1 MRKFLLGLSS
11 AVMIILMTIAIFYYQ
26 SESVPLGNVAS
37 STEETEQPVD
47 EQASGNEG
55 QHSQPS
61 QTIQAV
67 EPDKEIT
74 YSLQDDVLHI
84 TFNQGMDWTRVP
96 VEIDQLFSGEYN
108 GNRHTLIEGS
118 YVLTEDR
125 VAFLYAEGENGS
137 REKIMLIHS
146 TDQGE
151 TWEESVVTDKYSI
164 MRFRKVD
171 FLNDQFGYVIISV
184 GRTMSQESSHVFL
197 TDDGGQSWEETT
209 NSGVTRLIHDGGF
222 IDESTGFLSFGI
234 INPEAPDLH
243 VTQDGGE
250 TWSKSVVNIPE
261 EYELIFVQAETPV
274 KENDHLSVL
283 VNQGPSGDYR
293 GGLIKG
299 KFISTDHGMTWEFE
313 KEVAPDESE

>member
-1 MRKFLLGLSS
+1 MGKFLLGLSS

-26 SESVPLGNVAS
+26 SESVPLGNVVS

-47 EQASGNEG
+47 EQESGNEG
-55 QHSQPS
+55 EDSLPS
-61 QTIQAV
+61 QTIQPV
-67 EPDKEIT
+67 EPYEEIT
-74 YSLQDDVLHI
+74 YSLQDDELHI
-84 TFNQGMDWTRVP
+84 TFNQGMDWTQVP
-96 VEIDQLFSGEYN
+96 LEIDQLFSGEYS
-108 GNRHTLIEGS
+108 GSRHTLIEDS
-118 YVLTEDR
+118 YVLTENLA
-125 VAFLYAEGENGS
+125 AFLYAERENGS
-137 REKIMLIHS
+137 QEQIMLIHS

-151 TWEESVVTDKYSI
+151 TWEESVVTDQYSV

-197 TDDGGQSWEETT
+197 THDGGRSWEETT

-222 IDESTGFLSFGI
+222 VDETTGFLSFGI

-250 TWSKSVVNIPE
+250 TWSEAAVNIPE
-261 EYELIFVQAETPV
+261 EYKHIFVQAETPV
-274 KENDHLSVL
+274 KEDGHLSVL
-283 VNQGPSGDYR
+283 VNQGPSGDYQ

-299 KFISTDHGMTWEFE
+299 KFISTDNGMTWEFE
-313 KEVAPDESE
+313 KEVDPDESE